1 MGQVLLSLLPSA
13 ALEAAKRSAGRDREA
28 NGLADLEVT
37 LAAVREQGWSYV
49 DQLLEAGIRAV
60 AVPLRNRRGEVVAA
74 MSASVHEDTTPGRD
88 MTENF
93 LPPLRTAADEFI
105 MDLRDGLDA

>member
-13 ALEAAKRSAGRDREA
+13 ALEDAKRSAGRDRA
-28 NGLADLEVT
+28 ADGLADLEVT

-74 MSASVHEDTTPGRD
+74 MSASVHEATTPDRD

-93 LPPLRTAADEFI
+93 LPALRDAAKEFT
-105 MDLRDGLDA
+105 MDLRDGLNA